1 MTTTKR
7 LYFYGVSFAALLVT
21 AFGVAL
27 LLGDLLDVVLGRNL
41 LSGERVQISIG
52 IAMVIVGGPLWL
64 IHWGL
69 ARRQLEAHPEEA
81 ESSLRKLYAYA
92 VLLLAAL
99 IALHAAR
106 LLLNTV
112 LRVDDFSANWTAQLV
127 VWGGVW
133 GFHWMQERREGQ
145 PSSGGMTLRRWYVYG
160 VSVYALL
167 ILTLGG
173 NGVLNVL
180 FQRVYDGFFGE
191 AGTLVAGPDLWDES
205 MRKSIA
211 SIVVGGAW
219 WVVHW
224 IAFTRGDHESTL
236 RQVYLYLFAFLGG
249 SLASLAALAAIVFAT
264 MQWLL
269 SAPGLSPGVQH
280 FRVVPVALASLFVGF
295 GLLGYHWAVIR
306 EESGLLAGRL
316 PGARRSFDYIVS
328 ALGLAMLVGGAVS
341 LIGGLVYFILATAD
355 EPFTEIG
362 AWRTPLAAA
371 LTLLFIGA
379 PIWFTYWFRVQ
390 KRVLTEN
397 PEERSSRPRRIHIY
411 GVLGVLAL
419 GALGSLVS
427 LLAIVIEELLE
438 GSFSLE
444 ILRRSNWLLAVS
456 LTAGTF
462 LVYYWQVLREDQRA
476 GAEAGSTRKRVTLA
490 LGEGSDETVQ
500 QLEIALDTRIRVL
513 RIVPSE
519 TTIATASLTDAD
531 IQELTRQVYGA
542 PTDQVL
548 VVLDGAQ
555 FQIYSY
561 H

>member
-7 LYFYGVSFAALLVT
+7 LYFHSVAFAALLVT

-27 LLGDLLDVVLGRNL
+27 LLGDLLNVIFGRSI
-41 LSGERVQISIG
+41 LSGERVQVSIG

-81 ESSLRKLYAYA
+81 ESPLRKLYAYA

-99 IALHAAR
+99 IALNAAR
-106 LLLNTV
+106 SLLSSA
-112 LRVDDFSANWTAQLV
+112 LRVDDFSANWAAQLV

-145 PSSGGMTLRRWYVYG
+145 PSPGGETLRRWYVYSVG
-160 VSVYALL
+160 VYALF
-167 ILTLGG
+167 ILALGG
-173 NGVLNVL
+173 NGVLSVL

-191 AGTLVAGPDLWDES
+191 ATTLVAGPDLWGES

-211 SIVVGGAW
+211 SIVIGGAW
-219 WVVHW
+219 WAAHW
-224 IAFTRGDHESTL
+224 IVFARSDSESTL

-249 SLASLAALAAIVFAT
+249 SLASLAALTTIVFAT

-280 FRVVPVALASLFVGF
+280 FRIVPVALASLFVGF
-295 GLLGYHWAVIR
+295 GLLAYHWAVIR
-306 EESGLLAGRL
+306 EESSHLAGRL

-341 LIGGLVYFILATAD
+341 LIGGLVYFVLATAD
-355 EPFTEIG
+355 EPFTEVG

-371 LTLLFIGA
+371 LTLLLIGA
-379 PIWFTYWFRVQ
+379 PIWFTYWFRIQ
-390 KRVLTEN
+390 KRVMTQS
-397 PEERSSRPRRIHIY
+397 PEERGSRPRRIHIY

-444 ILRRSNWLLAVS
+444 ILRRANWLLAVS
-456 LTAGTF
+456 LTAGTI

-476 GAEAGSTRKRVTLA
+476 GAEAGLIRKRVTLA
-490 LGEGSDETVQ
+490 ISEGLDEAVQ
-500 QLEIALDTRIRVL
+500 LLEVALDTRIRVL
-513 RIVPSE
+513 NVIPSE
-519 TTIATASLTDAD
+519 TTVATVSLTDAD
-531 IQELTRQVYGA
+531 IQELKRQVYDA
-542 PTDQVL
+542 PSDHVL
-548 VVLDGAQ
+548 IVLDGAQ
-555 FQIYSY
+555 FRIYPY
-561 H
+561 R